1 MSKVRKPKRLGVAM
15 DMTPM
20 VDVAFLLLIFF
31 MLTTTFKPP
40 EKKQVKLPISHSEL
54 KVPQSRVILL
64 SVFEDGSMDIT
75 FPKVQVDA
83 NYKPILRSD
92 GSVKILSQT
101 VDITLAD
108 LENVLQTA
116 RLENASARMI
126 VKTDRRVP
134 YGAMQDVM
142 AAFQNTNTTTFN
154 VVTEFNSEKIN

>member
-1 MSKVRKPKRLGVAM
+1 MSKVRKPKRLGVAV

-40 EKKQVKLPISHSEL
+40 EKKQVKLPVSHSEL
-54 KVPQSRVILL
+54 KVPQSKVILL

-83 NYKPILRSD
+83 NNKPLLRSD
-92 GSVKILSQT
+92 GSVKILTQT
-101 VDITLAD
+101 VDVTLAD

-116 RLENASARMI
+116 RLENSQARMI
-126 VKTDRRVP
+126 VKTDKRVP

-142 AAFQNTNTTTFN
+142 TALQNTNTTTFN
-154 VVTEFNSEKIN
+154 VVTEFNSEKIQ

>member
-1 MSKVRKPKRLGVAM
+1 MSKVRKPKRLGIAI

-40 EKKQVKLPISHSEL
+40 EKKQIRLPVSHSEL
-54 KVPQSRVILL
+54 KVPQSKVIIL
-64 SVFEDGSMDIT
+64 SVFEDGGMDIT
-75 FPKVQVDA
+75 FPKVQLDA
-83 NYKPILRSD
+83 NNQPLKRED
-92 GSVKILSQT
+92 GSIKILTQT

-108 LENVLQTA
+108 IENVLQTA
-116 RLENASARMI
+116 RLEISSARMI

-142 AAFQNTNTTTFN
+142 DALQNTNTTTFN
-154 VVTEFNSEKIN
+154 VVTEFNSEKIQ